1 MTPDAVAG
9 AGAYVVIVV
18 DDGVVAHSPVDD
30 AGGVRSVVSLRSDVI
45 TGGNG
50 TMNNPF
56 VIG

>member
-1 MTPDAVAG
+1 MTPVAFAGGGAVVG
-9 AGAYVVIVV
+9 YVSGDGDVIDRYVSYAY
-18 DDGVVAHSPVDD
+18 
-30 AGGVRSVVSLRSDVI
+30 GVRSVVSLRSDVI